1 MEQPA
6 PDAPRDAHHDATTDV
21 PTVDSPS
28 ASNGELDG
36 GRVRAEALDATDPL
50 AEFRGRFVIAD
61 ESLVYLDGNSLG
73 RLPRATA
80 DRLRHLVDTE
90 WGTDLIASWDASWQA
105 LPQAV
110 GDLIGTGLLGALP
123 GEVLVADSTTVNLYK
138 LAVAAL
144 DQRPGRPVVITD
156 RDNFPTDRYV
166 LEGIVHSRGGEIRWI
181 DGDPVLGPSRTDVEA
196 ALDDDVGLVSLSH
209 VAYKSA
215 AIADVAA
222 ITDAAHS
229 AGALVLAD
237 LCHSVGAVAVDLQ
250 SWGVALA
257 VGCTYKYLCAGP
269 GAPAFLYVRSAL
281 QDQLRQPIWGWWARD
296 EMFGMAQGFSP
307 APGIAAY
314 LGGSPGVL
322 GVACVEEG
330 TLVVIDAGIESLRNK
345 GIALT
350 SYAVE
355 LFDSLLAP
363 LGFEL
368 GSPRDPSLRGAHVT
382 VRRADASELVPALAS
397 VGVVGDFR
405 MPDGIRL
412 GLAPLTT
419 RYTDV
424 YDGITRLASLA
435 SDPVPVS
442 VPAAGE
448 APPAS
453 TPARA

>member
-1 MEQPA
+1 VERAAAGTPTD
-6 PDAPRDAHHDATTDV
+6 PPPPGAPRG
-21 PTVDSPS
+21 PS
-28 ASNGELDG
+28 HEPCGGRKRAETLDG
-36 GRVRAEALDATDPL
+36 ADPL
-50 AEFRGRFVIAD
+50 AGFRDRFVVPD

-80 DRLRHLVDTE
+80 ARLRHVVEVE
-90 WGTDLIASWDASWQA
+90 WGADLIGSWGASWQR
-105 LPQAV
+105 LPQDL
-110 GDLIGTGLLGALP
+110 GDLIGTGLLGALA
-123 GEVLVADSTTVNLYK
+123 GEVVVADSTTVNLYK

-166 LEGIVHSRGGEIRWI
+166 LEGIVRSRGGEIRWI
-181 DGDPVLGPSRTDVEA
+181 EGDPVLGPSALDVEA
-196 ALDDDVGLVSLSH
+196 ALGDDVGLVSLSH

-215 AIADVAA
+215 AIADIEA
-222 ITDAAHS
+222 ITGAAHS

-250 SWGVALA
+250 SWGVDLA

-281 QDQLRQPIWGWWARD
+281 QEQLRQPIWGWWAAD
-296 EMFGMAQGFSP
+296 DMFTMGQGFSP

-322 GVACVEEG
+322 GLACVEEG
-330 TLVVIDAGIESLRNK
+330 ARVVIDAGIGPLRDK
-345 GIALT
+345 GVALT

-355 LFDSLLAP
+355 LFDAVLAR

-368 GSPRDPSLRGAHVT
+368 GSPRDPDLRGSHVT
-382 VRRADASELVPALAS
+382 IRRADACVLAQTLAS
-397 VGVVGDFR
+397 AGVVGDFR

-435 SDPVPVS
+435 SAAA
-442 VPAAGE
+442 PAA
-448 APPAS
+448 ADPSRASATMPPPAAAAPG
-453 TPARA
+453 PAPA